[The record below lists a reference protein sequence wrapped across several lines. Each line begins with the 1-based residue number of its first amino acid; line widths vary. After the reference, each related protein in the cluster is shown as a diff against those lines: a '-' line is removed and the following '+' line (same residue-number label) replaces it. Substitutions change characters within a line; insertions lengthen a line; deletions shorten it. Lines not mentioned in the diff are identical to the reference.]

1 MVTVDNFDVAVT
13 KIQRVI
19 IDKAIIPAGHGIAA
33 NTVAGKHGNLHAV
46 IGNKQMITA
55 AHDFVI
61 HIEEKVIRIK
71 LERCLQIQI
80 ICKIAVF
87 QIDRGVAVDSVI
99 AEIQ

>member
-1 MVTVDNFDVAVT
+1 
-13 KIQRVI
+13 
-19 IDKAIIPAGHGIAA
+19 
-33 NTVAGKHGNLHAV
+33 
-46 IGNKQMITA
+46 MITA

-61 HIEEKVIRIK
+61 HIEEKDIRIK